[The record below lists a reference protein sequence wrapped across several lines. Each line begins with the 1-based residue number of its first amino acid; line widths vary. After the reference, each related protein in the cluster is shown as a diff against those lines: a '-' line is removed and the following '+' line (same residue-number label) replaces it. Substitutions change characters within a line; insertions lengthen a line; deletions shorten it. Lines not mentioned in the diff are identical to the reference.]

1 MGRVRERKSDREGEI
16 RGKKHLPERSEFR
29 LAFGFL
35 VWVFM
40 HGFHVAGNAKMCRN
54 ELFVI
59 FLVLHLSLLM
69 SIAACST
76 IAKARIQLSS
86 TFKILCKQPT
96 MARHLLR
103 FCRHGTTTTTFTY
116 LNTNTD

>member
-40 HGFHVAGNAKMCRN
+40 HGFHVAGNAKMC
-54 ELFVI
+54 
-59 FLVLHLSLLM
+59 
-69 SIAACST
+69 
-76 IAKARIQLSS
+76 
-86 TFKILCKQPT
+86 
-96 MARHLLR
+96 
-103 FCRHGTTTTTFTY
+103 
-116 LNTNTD
+116 